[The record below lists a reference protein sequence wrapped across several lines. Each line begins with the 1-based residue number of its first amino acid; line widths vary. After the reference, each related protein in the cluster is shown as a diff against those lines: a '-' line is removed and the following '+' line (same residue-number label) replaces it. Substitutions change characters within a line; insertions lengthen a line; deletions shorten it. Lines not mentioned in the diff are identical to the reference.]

1 MNNLKMKLQKQLCLQ
16 LHQKELN
23 VCRLT
28 EVKDLYNENYKTL
41 AKFKKIKINGN
52 MFHVHVQV

>member
-1 MNNLKMKLQKQLCLQ
+1 MKLQKQLCLQ
-16 LHQKELN
+16 LHEKELN